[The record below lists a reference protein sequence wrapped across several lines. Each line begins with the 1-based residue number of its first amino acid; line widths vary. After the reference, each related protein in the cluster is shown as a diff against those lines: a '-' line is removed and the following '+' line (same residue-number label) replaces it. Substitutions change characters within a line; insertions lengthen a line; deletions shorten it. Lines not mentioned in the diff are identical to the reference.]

1 MTYEILGAAGDAIA
15 TVADPVRLA
24 MLSLGVLLGL
34 FLGIIPGIGGL
45 VGMALLLPFSY
56 SMDPYAAFAM
66 LLGMYAVTV
75 TSDTIPAVMFGV
87 PGTSGAQATVVD
99 GNPMARKGEAG
110 RALSAAFSASLLGG
124 LFGALIL
131 GLTIP
136 MLRPVIMSIGT
147 PGLLGFSIFGIA
159 MIATLSGSSPLLG
172 LVTAGIGILLSMI
185 GSDPQT
191 GTLRYTFGQL
201 YLWDGL
207 PLVPLV
213 LGLFALPELADLA
226 IKRSAIAT
234 ETAQDVRKGT
244 ATGIRDTLR
253 NWRIVLR
260 GGGIGA
266 ALGAIPGLGSSVVDW
281 IAYGWA
287 ANSTKN
293 ASETFGK
300 GDVRG
305 VIAPESASNAMIA
318 GALVPTVAFGIP
330 GSATMAVLLGVFQI
344 HGLSPGPSMLST
356 DLSTTY
362 TMVWSIAIA
371 NILGAGLCIA
381 FSGQMARIALLRHTL
396 ILPAILAFVFVGAFQ
411 ASSNWGDL
419 FALMGFAVIG
429 FIMKQNRWP
438 RPPLIL
444 GFVLGGLVERYLFIS
459 TSRYGVSFLTEPL
472 VLVLLIGAALLF
484 VAPFL
489 RQMRALGGAGG
500 LLRTLSTPSLG
511 WSDLLYVAVL
521 LLLGA
526 MVVETLSW
534 PFGARIG
541 PLSVGLAALTLCTV
555 SFLYKL
561 FSRRAMETLATE
573 GKAPKGIHLDNSADF
588 SGLTSREVMQRSV
601 TFFGYVGGF
610 VLATWV
616 IGFLPAVLLLAVIY
630 MRREGGE
637 RWWFVGAYA
646 AGLALAVY
654 LVFDRMVHVP
664 WPQTLLG
671 TWVPALQVI
680 PSV

>member
-1 MTYEILGAAGDAIA
+1 MSLEILGAAGEAVA
-15 TVADPVRLA
+15 TMADPFRLA

-45 VGMALLLPFSY
+45 VGMALLLPFTY
-56 SMDPYAAFAM
+56 SMDAYAAFAM

-124 LFGALIL
+124 LVGALIL

-159 MIATLSGSSPLLG
+159 MVATLSGSSPLLG

-234 ETAQDVRKGT
+234 ASGLDVRKGT

-253 NWRIVLR
+253 NWRLVLR
-260 GGGIGA
+260 GGGLGA

-344 HGLSPGPSMLST
+344 HGLAPGPSMLT
-356 DLSTTY
+356 TNLGTTY

-371 NILGAGLCIA
+371 NILGAALCIA
-381 FSGQMARIALLRHTL
+381 FSGHLARIALLRHSL

-411 ASSNWGDL
+411 ASSTWGDL

-459 TSRYGVSFLTEPL
+459 TSRYGYSFLAEPL
-472 VLVLLIGAALLF
+472 VIVLLVGAALLF

-489 RQMRALGGAGG
+489 RQLRALRDAGG
-500 LLRTLSTPSLG
+500 LMRILG
-511 WSDLLYVAVL
+511 KPRFAWSDLLYIAAL
-521 LLLGA
+521 SLLGA
-526 MVVETLSW
+526 MVVQTLSW
-534 PFGARIG
+534 PLGARMG
-541 PLSVGLAALTLCTV
+541 PLSVGLVALILCALSFVYKV
-555 SFLYKL
+555 S
-561 FSRRAMETLATE
+561 SRSAMEQLAARGE
-573 GKAPKGIHLDNSADF
+573 APKGIHLDNAADF
-588 SGLTSREVMQRSV
+588 GGMSKGAVAVRSV
-601 TFFGYVGGF
+601 IFFGYVGGF
-610 VLATWV
+610 ILATWV
-616 IGFLPAVLLLAVIY
+616 IGFLPAVVLLTIVY

-637 RWWFVGAYA
+637 GWPTICAYA
-646 AGLALAVY
+646 AGLSAAVY
-654 LVFDRMVHVP
+654 LVFDRLVHVP
-664 WPQTLLG
+664 WPDTLLG
-671 TWVPALQVI
+671 DWAPVLRAI
-680 PSV
+680 PSI